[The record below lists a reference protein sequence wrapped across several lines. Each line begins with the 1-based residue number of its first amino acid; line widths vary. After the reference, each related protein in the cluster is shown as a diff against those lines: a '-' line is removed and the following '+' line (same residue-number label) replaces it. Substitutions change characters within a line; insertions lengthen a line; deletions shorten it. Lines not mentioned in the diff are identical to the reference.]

1 MDLSLL
7 QVMERESIL
16 EVLRRDK
23 QMRAIEEDRIR
34 WVISNSVNRCWDEI
48 RFLGMLEGGRAD
60 CSYIDYVKAKI
71 WFFWKQNLFQRC
83 YLLQIWTV
91 SSFILNIQTWVWYQK
106 FILCRKIKKEPS
118 SHTGTLNLVGFGV
131 FFVLFFCSWHLI
143 LLNIVL

>member
-34 WVISNSVNRCWDEI
+34 WVISNSVNGCWDEM

-71 WFFWKQNLFQRC
+71 
-83 YLLQIWTV
+83 
-91 SSFILNIQTWVWYQK
+91 
-106 FILCRKIKKEPS
+106 
-118 SHTGTLNLVGFGV
+118 
-131 FFVLFFCSWHLI
+131 
-143 LLNIVL
+143 